1 MNSVKALHDYGQSV
15 WLDFLA
21 RGFIAKDK
29 LKSLDNSFTEQVFS
43 AMRKG
48 SGGHLEP
55 GKAAQP

>member
-1 MNSVKALHDYGQSV
+1 MNSVKALHDHDQSV

-21 RGFIAKDK
+21 YGFIAKDK

-55 GKAAQP
+55 GKAARA